1 MLYIFVLFY
10 QDDLEEVVK
19 DSVKK
24 SQCNF
29 LTLSAWYKEQMK
41 SRGPESPRMSPRKKL
56 KSKPTFKAD
65 KRPVLVIIIPNVEGF
80 SPQILQH
87 FILIAR

>member
-1 MLYIFVLFY
+1 MLYIFLPFC

-29 LTLSAWYKEQMK
+29 QTLAAWYKEQMK
-41 SRGPESPRMSPRKKL
+41 SRCPESPKMSPRKKL
-56 KSKPTFKAD
+56 KNKPTFKVD
-65 KRPVLVIIIPNVEGF
+65 KGPVLVIIIPNVEGF

>member
-1 MLYIFVLFY
+1 MFYTFVLFC

-19 DSVKK
+19 NSVKK

-41 SRGPESPRMSPRKKL
+41 CKGSKSPRMSPRKKL
-56 KSKPTFKAD
+56 KNKPTFKVD
-65 KRPVLVIIIPNVEGF
+65 EGPVLVIVIPNVEGF